1 MSSYGLKVPSS
12 LTAWLHGM
20 LTAPG
25 MWPPRCAC
33 SVGYSGGANTSPLNS
48 LGLLTSTNLTLGL
61 LCRSRGCP
69 YYYMKFSSGLDAW
82 KLVGACL
89 GMSLVRGL
97 SSSIH
102 FLRPPLM
109 STAFL

>member
-12 LTAWLHGM
+12 LTAWLQGM

-33 SVGYSGGANTSPLNS
+33 SVGYSGGARTSPVNS
-48 LGLLTSTNLTLGL
+48 LGLRTSTNLYLGEVYHSKVCFRYAL
-61 LCRSRGCP
+61 ML
-69 YYYMKFSSGLDAW
+69 SSGGEAW
-82 KLVGACL
+82 KWVGVYS
-89 GMSLVRGL
+89 GISLVSGL

-102 FLRPPLM
+102 F
-109 STAFL
+109 F